1 MVGEWQPGEEG
12 TTALN
17 YHDRMATGVAPP
29 PTRVT
34 PRRSQW
40 LASAPNLIS
49 VGRLVFVPLI
59 IALILDR
66 RWTEVFACFVLA
78 GLSDAV
84 DGFIAKQFGLTSELG
99 AYLDPLADKALL
111 ISIFVALAAA
121 AVIPAWLAI
130 LVVSRDVMIVG
141 AVIVAL
147 LIGRPIA
154 IRPLPVSKANTTVQ
168 IAFAAGVLAAKA
180 FAFEQGTAFTAATVV
195 VSALTVAS
203 AGAYLARWLDHM
215 SR

>member
-1 MVGEWQPGEEG
+1 
-12 TTALN
+12 
-17 YHDRMATGVAPP
+17 MARGVAPP
-29 PTRVT
+29 ATRVT

-40 LASAPNLIS
+40 ITSAPNLIS
-49 VGRLVFVPLI
+49 VGRLVFVPVI

-111 ISIFVALAAA
+111 ISIFIALAAS

-141 AVIVAL
+141 AVLVAL
-147 LIGRPIA
+147 LLGRPMA
-154 IRPLPVSKANTTVQ
+154 IRPLPISKANTTVQ

-180 FAFEQGTAFTAATVV
+180 FTFDQGWTFTAALVA